1 MSQMPVTLIQPLKG
15 TVMYKKV
22 FVGLLL
28 FAILTTTLAACA
40 IRDESAAS
48 GPAAHMGNA
57 NFTTPSVTI
66 TKGSSLALVD
76 DVSVEHIIKNGSWV
90 NGKAVEKTEPGA
102 PTVDLTFNGGDSA
115 TIGPFNTAGKFELY
129 CTIHPGMNLT
139 VIVQ

>member
-1 MSQMPVTLIQPLKG
+1 
-15 TVMYKKV
+15 MYKKV

-28 FAILTTTLAACA
+28 FAILSTALAACA
-40 IRDESAAS
+40 IRDESGTS

-76 DVSVEHIIKNGSWV
+76 DVSVEHIIVNGSWV
-90 NGKAVEKTEPGA
+90 NGKQVPKIEPGA
-102 PTVDLTFNGGDSA
+102 PTVNLTFNGGDSA
-115 TIGPFNTAGKFELY
+115 TVGPFNTAGQFHLY

-139 VIVQ
+139 IIVQ